1 MRKLVYILFALI
13 ALFFGYFLFVS
24 PRGEQAAE
32 PISAGGVIV
41 CFGDSLTYG
50 TGASPGMD
58 YPSRLAGRLN
68 REVVNA
74 GVPGDTTASAL
85 KRLQRDVLSET
96 PALVLITLGGN
107 DLKNGVPADEAL
119 ANLIEIVE
127 VLQKSGARVIVG
139 GLRFPMRDRGYGK
152 AYAELAERTGVV
164 LIPNVLDGILGNRN
178 LMSDPIHPNDDGYE
192 LMAGRFYEAVLDI
205 R

>member
-1 MRKLVYILFALI
+1 MRKLVYLIFVLI
-13 ALFFGYFLFVS
+13 ALFFGYFLFLL
-24 PRGEQAAE
+24 PRGEQSAE
-32 PISAGGVIV
+32 PMSAGGAIV

-58 YPSRLAGRLN
+58 YPSRLAEMLN

-96 PALVLITLGGN
+96 PALVLVTLGGN
-107 DLKNGVPADEAL
+107 DLKNGVPAAEAL
-119 ANLIEIVE
+119 ANLSEIVE
-127 VLQKSGARVIVG
+127 VLQRSGARVVVG

-152 AYAELAERTGVV
+152 AYAELAERTGAV
-164 LIPNVLDGILGNRN
+164 LIPHILDGIMGKRA

>member
-1 MRKLVYILFALI
+1 MRKLVYLLFGLI
-13 ALFFGYFLFVS
+13 ALSSVYFLFVS
-24 PRGEQAAE
+24 PRGEQSAE
-32 PISAGGVIV
+32 PISATGVIV

-58 YPSRLAGRLN
+58 YPSRLGRKLG
-68 REVVNA
+68 REVINA

-85 KRLQRDVLSET
+85 NRLERDVLSAS
-96 PALVLITLGGN
+96 PGLVLITLGGN
-107 DLKNGVPADEAL
+107 DLKNGVPAEEAL

-127 VLQKSGARVIVG
+127 TLQKNGARVIVG

-164 LIPNVLDGILGNRN
+164 LIPHVLDGIMGNRN
-178 LMSDPIHPNDDGYE
+178 LMSDPIHPNDEGYE
-192 LMAGRFYEAVLDI
+192 VMAGSFYETVMDFL
-205 R
+205 